1 MAGAIRGGVYVV
13 EHPLVTTMDR
23 VALSGHS
30 STFILKKLLKEEGV
44 TALWRG
50 GSTIVARMG
59 SWPFRMGAYQWV
71 GERVQPGYL
80 KTFYSVLAMSAM
92 DTLFLKPFD
101 TLRIA
106 MVGATTK
113 KPFDLKQVLSMRV
126 LYKDAMTVGGVN
138 LYTWSVY
145 ISADAYF
152 KRLIRSYYGAQDLST
167 SQLLS
172 VSAATTVT
180 SGILSAPVR
189 LVTTNLQAPDT
200 YCRGFIAGWRYSF
213 ENIGIKGFMRHLRL
227 GTVAYIPGNIAATF
241 LFDWLDRKNS
251 MVENHH

>member
-1 MAGAIRGGVYVV
+1 M
-13 EHPLVTTMDR
+13 
-23 VALSGHS
+23 
-30 STFILKKLLKEEGV
+30 

-50 GSTIVARMG
+50 GSDIVARMG

-71 GERVQPGYL
+71 GERVQSGYL
-80 KTFYSVLAMSAM
+80 KTFYSILAMSII

-101 TLRIA
+101 TLCIA
-106 MVGATTK
+106 MVGATTE
-113 KPFDLKQVLSMRV
+113 KPFNLKKVSSLRV
-126 LYKDAMTVGGVN
+126 LYKDAMTVGGAN

-145 ISADAYF
+145 LSADAYF
-152 KRLIRSYYGAQDLST
+152 KRFIRSYYGVQDLSP

-180 SGILSAPVR
+180 SGIFSAPVR
-189 LVTTNLQAPDT
+189 LVTTNLQAPDVH
-200 YCRGFIAGWRYSF
+200 CRGFIAGWRHSLK
-213 ENIGIKGFMRHLRL
+213 NIGIKGFMRHLRL

-251 MVENHH
+251 KVQNHY